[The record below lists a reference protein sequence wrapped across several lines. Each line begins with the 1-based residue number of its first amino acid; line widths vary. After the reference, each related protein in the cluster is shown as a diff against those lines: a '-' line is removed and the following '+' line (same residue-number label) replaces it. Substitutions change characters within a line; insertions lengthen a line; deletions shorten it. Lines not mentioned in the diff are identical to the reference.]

1 MIDIR
6 PATINDAEKLFAW
19 RNDPVTCANSRS
31 TATVPRD
38 VHDRWMKYNV
48 VQGYPEHIILIAD
61 SDAGSIGVVRFDAV
75 KDDLM
80 SYEASI
86 TLASSCRGRGTAR
99 SILAEACSYMPEYS
113 IYAEIKP
120 QNWASRRIFEECG
133 FCEIGSDHH
142 LIRYRREPLA

>member
-1 MIDIR
+1 MITMRAANERDS
-6 PATINDAEKLFAW
+6 NLLFTW

-31 TATVPRD
+31 TVAVPRD
-38 VHDRWMKYNV
+38 AHDCWMKYNV
-48 VQGYPEHIILIAD
+48 VQGYPEHIVLIAD

-75 KDDLM
+75 KSDVM

-86 TLASSCRGRGTAR
+86 TLASSCRGRGQAR
-99 SILAEACSYMPEYS
+99 DILAQACSYMPEYS

-133 FCEIGSDHH
+133 FTEIGSDHD
-142 LIRYRREPLA
+142 LIRYRREPLS